1 MTELESQIEVE
12 GRGPVSALLLS
23 PDGAQVFYVLGHGA
37 GAGMRHPFMETM
49 AGLLAQRNIAT
60 YRYQFPYMEAGR
72 RSPDGPRILE
82 LTVRAAIDSAI
93 GLAGGLP
100 IVAGGKSMG
109 GRITSHVAAYDS
121 PPELQGLVFLGYPLH
136 APRKPATKR
145 AAHLS
150 EIRVPMLFVQGT
162 RDHLADL
169 DLLRPIVAGLGDRA
183 TMHVVAGGDH
193 SFRVLKR
200 SGRTQEEVMNEIADS
215 IRGWASRI

>member
-72 RSPDGPRILE
+72 RSPDTPRILE

>member
-109 GRITSHVAAYDS
+109 GRITSHVAAHDS
-121 PPELQGLVFLGYPLH
+121 SPELQGLVFLGYPLH
-136 APRKPATKR
+136 APKKPATKR

-150 EIRVPMLFVQGT
+150 RIRVPMLFVQGT